1 MMRGTPRTFVGTVV
15 LLLREPAREN
25 GAAVVAEEVAR
36 IPGVGSVELDDL
48 LAAIDDLARRRPVWR
63 IGYEHR
69 FATHA
74 ALELQRLGEESE
86 MLRLAEAA
94 PHGEWLRWTAP

>member
-36 IPGVGSVELDDL
+36 IPGVGSVELDDAGTLVVSATAPVDRSDL
-48 LAAIDDLARRRPVWR
+48 LAL
-63 IGYEHR
+63 
-69 FATHA
+69 
-74 ALELQRLGEESE
+74 LERLGCSV
-86 MLRLAEAA
+86 LA
-94 PHGEWLRWTAP
+94 